1 MFVMYIVVIFM
12 FSSLSSISSAIHKK
26 PLTQPST
33 GYRYW
38 RIEFNKIRG
47 TASSAGYIVQFEE
60 WKFYPNTNLGGTYIS
75 NSGVSYSYS
84 NLSYVNPSSGVQD
97 AGGPSLGFDNNTT
110 STKFVLYLGTATN
123 GQIYNSTQ
131 LNALTDG
138 VGNLTPAAS
147 VTLDYG
153 SKKIINSYTWWSGD
167 DSVNRDPMSWKIL
180 ASNDNVTFTT
190 QHTVTDNGTTTSR
203 KTNVG
208 TFNFTIV

>member
-1 MFVMYIVVIFM
+1 MYIVVIVM
-12 FSSLSSISSAIHKK
+12 FSSFSTISSAIHKK
-26 PLTQPST
+26 TPIKSSS

-47 TASSAGYIVQFEE
+47 LTASSAGYILQFEE
-60 WKFYPNTNLGGTYIS
+60 WKFYQNTNLSTYIS

-84 NLSYVNPSSGVQD
+84 NLSYVNPSSGSQD
-97 AGGPSLGFDNNTT
+97 AGGPSLGFDNNIIG
-110 STKFVLYLGTATN
+110 TKFVLYLGNATN
-123 GQIYNSTQ
+123 GQTYNSTQ

-138 VGNLTPAAS
+138 AGNLTPAAS

-153 SKKIINSYTWWSGD
+153 TKKIINSYEWYTGD

-180 ASNDNVTFTT
+180 ASNDNVNFTT
-190 QHTVTDNGTTTSR
+190 QHTVTDNATTTSR

-208 TFNFTIV
+208 TFNFTMV